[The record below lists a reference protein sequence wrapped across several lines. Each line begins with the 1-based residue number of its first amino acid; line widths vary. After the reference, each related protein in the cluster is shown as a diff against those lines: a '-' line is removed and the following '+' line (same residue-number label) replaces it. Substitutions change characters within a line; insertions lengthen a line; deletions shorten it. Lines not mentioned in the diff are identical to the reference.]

1 MYDLLKKE
9 ERETIERINS
19 KIHGPEYLSKKLKSI
34 LSELNFLL
42 KIENAIIYIRE
53 GKSQKTE
60 FLGNAKKYWEEYFD
74 KIDSNVEK
82 AITQNKPIITN
93 DLNKEIKKL
102 IVIPINSNNEIVGFL
117 IIINKKV
124 DYGSNKRNTEII
136 KIIES
141 QIKLAIE
148 RTQEREEIF
157 DLFGRYLDKR
167 QIAQILENPDFLK
180 KPKAIEAVVLFAD
193 LADFTKF
200 ANNKNVKDV
209 FQFLSKMFYEYT
221 KIINKNNGIVDK
233 FVGDQIIGIFGITDP
248 NNRSENAIKSAIE
261 MEDILKKEF
270 ENNNIGVKIG
280 IVKQEVLYGNLGGR
294 YKSDLTVIGP
304 GVNLAARI
312 CSFADKGEILV
323 NKKIYDK
330 LKKIHKFKI
339 KGFKR
344 FKGFDNKEPVYK
356 LMLNQSETSLVKK
369 RELGRLHSNFSKM
382 FKHQKPTISEV
393 KKIYRAFDSKKQ

>member
-9 ERETIERINS
+9 EREAIERINS
-19 KIHGPEYLSKKLKSI
+19 KIHGPEYLSKNLKSI

-42 KIENAIIYIRE
+42 KIENAMIYLRE
-53 GKSQKTE
+53 GKTQKTE
-60 FLGNAKKYWEEYFD
+60 FLGNAKRYWEKYFAE
-74 KIDSNVEK
+74 INVNVEL
-82 AITQNKPIITN
+82 AISRNRHIIKSNLN
-93 DLNKEIKKL
+93 DAIKQL
-102 IVIPINSNNEIVGFL
+102 IVIPINADYKIVGFL
-117 IIINKKV
+117 IIINKKLG
-124 DYGSNKRNTEII
+124 YGSNKRNTEII
-136 KIIES
+136 RIIES

-148 RTQEREEIF
+148 RVKEREKVF
-157 DLFGRYLDKR
+157 DLFERYLDKR

-200 ANNKNVKDV
+200 ANNKNIKDV

-248 NNRSENAIKSAIE
+248 NNRSENAIASAIE
-261 MEDILKKEF
+261 MCDILKKEF
-270 ENNNIGVKIG
+270 EKYKIGVKIG

-339 KGFKR
+339 KDFKK
-344 FKGFDNKEPVYK
+344 FKGFENKEPIYK
-356 LMLNQSETSLVKK
+356 LILKQKEPFVNKK
-369 RELGRLHSNFSKM
+369 EKTIHLHPYFSKM
-382 FKHQKPTISEV
+382 FNK
-393 KKIYRAFDSKKQ
+393 